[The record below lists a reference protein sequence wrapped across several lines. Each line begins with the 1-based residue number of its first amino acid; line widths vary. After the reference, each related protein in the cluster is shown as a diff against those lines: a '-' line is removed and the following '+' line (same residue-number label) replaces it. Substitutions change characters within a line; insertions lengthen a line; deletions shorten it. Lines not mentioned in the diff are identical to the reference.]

1 MRAAPAAPDAGPR
14 AAPDAGSLAGHDVG
28 RRRHPRRRR
37 LRAHRS
43 GLRVRRGRALALVRD
58 RRAGGRTHGYSY
70 ARLAR
75 RRPKD
80 SPEFQ
85 YTAGVRT
92 AGRVRGRLVDARAVP
107 ATATWAALALTTLVV
122 AGGDLV
128 QAAALTDA
136 AVLGSFGLV
145 NASLLGCRGS
155 RSPLAGASAGSTS

>member
-1 MRAAPAAPDAGPR
+1 MRAAPAAPDPALRRTLGLLQVTMSGGGVILGAGVYALIGPASGYAG
-14 AAPDAGSLAGHDVG
+14 AALWLSFVIAALAAGLTAIPTPASPGAG
-28 RRRHPRRRR
+28 RR
-37 LRAHRS
+37 
-43 GLRVRRGRALALVRD
+43 
-58 RRAGGRTHGYSY
+58 T
-70 ARLAR
+70 
-75 RRPKD
+75 RPSSK
-80 SPEFQ
+80 
-85 YTAGVRT
+85 YTGVRT